1 MNADWLPD
9 DLTAPGTVQR
19 TAASQPSADE
29 VVPDPWA
36 IVSTLLAGPLVWGAA
51 GWLADRSW
59 GTAPGFTVAGILIG
73 AVLAFYIVYVRFG
86 RDER

>member
-1 MNADWLPD
+1 MGADWLPD
-9 DLTAPGTVQR
+9 DLTAPGTQR
-19 TAASQPSADE
+19 QAAVSQPPFDE
-29 VVPDPWA
+29 AAPDPWA
-36 IVSTLLAGPLVWGAA
+36 IVSTLLAGPLLWGAV

-73 AVLAFYIVYVRFG
+73 AVSAFYIVYVRFG